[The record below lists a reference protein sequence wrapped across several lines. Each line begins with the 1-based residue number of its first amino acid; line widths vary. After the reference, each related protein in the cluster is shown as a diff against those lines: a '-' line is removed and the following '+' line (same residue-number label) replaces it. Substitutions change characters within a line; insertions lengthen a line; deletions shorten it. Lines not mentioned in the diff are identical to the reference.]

1 MVNLRGINAV
11 KFVVSL
17 LRGDA
22 LTWWRMYLDSAG
34 GHSKVYANLD
44 IDVLKSELTTQFS
57 DIDRETHLRDK
68 MFSIK

>member
-1 MVNLRGINAV
+1 M

-22 LTWWRMYLDSAG
+22 LTWWRMYVDSAG
-34 GHSKVYANLD
+34 GHNRAYTNLD
-44 IDVLKSELTTQFS
+44 IDVLKNELTTQFS

-68 MFSIK
+68 LFSIR